1 VIAVRSLKLRDPT
14 PLFPPD
20 DVGSFVGCREMRQ
33 PQRRHRRYAQTR
45 HDASGLE
52 QATCLRLFLVR
63 HARGCRSLSGWR
75 LNPRVQDYG
84 AGRNDQ
90 GRYAEARIAE
100 ELHKR
105 ENARPPT

>member
-63 HARGCRSLSGWR
+63 HARGC
-75 LNPRVQDYG
+75 
-84 AGRNDQ
+84 
-90 GRYAEARIAE
+90 YAEARIAE